1 MSDTT
6 ELKRRMSTPAHPD
19 GDPTLM
25 VVEILRITKERD
37 ALLEDKARLEKR
49 VYLIVTL
56 CCFPDKEEADFS
68 YENADGEKVAFTLKM
83 PKEIMHDVA
92 NVIGPCVYH
101 DAAID
106 AAKGGAR

>member
-37 ALLEDKARLEKR
+37 ALLEDKARLLESLERIANPVLWLRNDVVSQTGDEKN
-49 VYLIVTL
+49 VDWSVVMQLSESPNYLKGIA
-56 CCFPDKEEADFS
+56 K
-68 YENADGEKVAFTLKM
+68 
-83 PKEIMHDVA
+83 
-92 NVIGPCVYH
+92 
-101 DAAID
+101 AAID
-106 AAKGGAR
+106 AAKGGAK